1 MSGSNLLVIFTGSIA
16 AYKGC
21 EVVSRLVQHSHR
33 VRCVATPSALK
44 FIGPAV
50 GMS

>member
-21 EVVSRLVQHSHR
+21 EVVSRLVQHGHR
-33 VRCVATPSALK
+33 VRCVATPSALLAG
-44 FIGPAV
+44 IRAAE
-50 GMS
+50 